1 MIIYKING
9 EELTEITEKPFAL
22 EREIQRLFERNL
34 TLITGLTMVKSE
46 FSVKN
51 KRIDT
56 LGFDEQTKAFSIIEY
71 KRQRNSGV
79 ADQGMA
85 YLNLM
90 LENKSEFIM
99 EYNESLHKNMKR
111 SDIDWSQSRVMFVS
125 TSFTENQIQAT
136 NFKDFGIELWEV
148 KQFENGTVSIKP
160 IKKTSSAPDMQP
172 ILNTK
177 EEFAEVVKEI
187 KVYSEQDLFAN
198 GSEMTIELYEKFKDA
213 ILNLADDIEVRPLKH
228 YIGFRLNKKPIADLE
243 ILKKGLVLT
252 INRRKGQLDDPKGL
266 AVDMSEKGHLGNG
279 DYIVRMQTDKDI
291 EYIMSL
297 VKQAI

>member
-1 MIIYKING
+1 MTIYTING
-9 EELTEITEKPFAL
+9 EQLTEIKEKPFGL
-22 EREIQRLFERNL
+22 ERELQRLFERHL
-34 TLITGLTMVKSE
+34 TLITGLQMVKSE
-46 FSVKN
+46 FTIKN

-56 LGFDEQTKAFSIIEY
+56 LAFDEQTKAFSIIEY
-71 KRQRNSGV
+71 KRQRHSGV

-99 EYNESLHKNMKR
+99 EYNESLQKNLKR
-111 SDIDWSQSRVMFVS
+111 SDIEWSQSRVVFVS

-160 IKKTSSAPDMQP
+160 IKKSASAPDIQP
-172 ILNTK
+172 ILKTK
-177 EEFAEVVKEI
+177 EAFSEVVKEI
-187 KVYSEQDLFAN
+187 KVYSEQDLLAN
-198 GSEMTIELYEKFKDA
+198 GSDMSVELYEKFKDA

-228 YIGFRLNKKPIADLE
+228 YIGFRLNNKPLADIE
-243 ILKKGLVLT
+243 ILKKGLVMT
-252 INRRKGQLDDPKGL
+252 INRRKGQLDDAKGL
-266 AVDMSEKGHLGNG
+266 AIDMSEKGHLGNG
-279 DYIVRMQTDKDI
+279 DYIVRMQSDKDI

>member
-1 MIIYKING
+1 MTIYTING
-9 EELTEITEKPFAL
+9 EQLTEIKEKPFGL
-22 EREIQRLFERNL
+22 ERELQRLFERHL
-34 TLITGLTMVKSE
+34 TLITGLQMVKSE
-46 FSVKN
+46 FTIKN

-56 LGFDEQTKAFSIIEY
+56 LAFDEQTKAFSIIEY
-71 KRQRNSGV
+71 KRQRHSGV

-99 EYNESLHKNMKR
+99 EYNESLQKNLKR
-111 SDIDWSQSRVMFVS
+111 SDIEWSQSRVVFVS

-160 IKKTSSAPDMQP
+160 IKKSASAPDIQP
-172 ILNTK
+172 ILKTK
-177 EEFAEVVKEI
+177 EAFSEVVKEI
-187 KVYSEQDLFAN
+187 KVYSEQDLLAN
-198 GSEMTIELYEKFKDA
+198 GSDMSVELYEKFKDA

-228 YIGFRLNKKPIADLE
+228 YIGFRLNKKPLADIE
-243 ILKKGLVLT
+243 ILKKGLVMT

-266 AVDMSEKGHLGNG
+266 AIDMSEKGHLGNG
-279 DYIVRMQTDKDI
+279 DYIVRMQSDKDI

>member
-1 MIIYKING
+1 MIIYTING
-9 EELTEITEKPFAL
+9 EQLTEIKEKPFAL
-22 EREIQRLFERNL
+22 ERDLQRLFERNL

-46 FSVKN
+46 FIVKN

-99 EYNESLHKNMKR
+99 EYNESLHKILKR

-125 TSFTENQIQAT
+125 TGFTENQIQAT

-148 KQFENGTVSIKP
+148 KQFDNGTVSIKP

-172 ILNTK
+172 ILNSK

-187 KVYSEQDLFAN
+187 KVYSEQDLLNN
-198 GSEMTIELYEKFKDA
+198 GSDTSVELYEKFKDA
-213 ILNLADDIEVRPLKH
+213 ILNLTDDIEVRPLKH
-228 YIGFRLNKKPIADLE
+228 YIGFRLNKKPISDIE

-252 INRRKGQLDDPKGL
+252 INCKKGQLDDPKGL

-279 DYIVRMQTDKDI
+279 DYIIRTQNDKDI

>member
-1 MIIYKING
+1 MTIYTING
-9 EELTEITEKPFAL
+9 EQLTEIKEKPFGL
-22 EREIQRLFERNL
+22 ERELQRLFERHL
-34 TLITGLTMVKSE
+34 TLITGLQMVKSE
-46 FSVKN
+46 FTIKN

-56 LGFDEQTKAFSIIEY
+56 LAFDEQTKAFSIIEY
-71 KRQRNSGV
+71 KRQRHSGV

-99 EYNESLHKNMKR
+99 EYNESLQKNLKR
-111 SDIDWSQSRVMFVS
+111 SDIDWSQSRVVFVS

-160 IKKTSSAPDMQP
+160 IKKSASAPDIQP
-172 ILNTK
+172 ILKTK
-177 EEFAEVVKEI
+177 EAFSEVVKEI
-187 KVYSEQDLFAN
+187 KVYSEQDLLAN
-198 GSEMTIELYEKFKDA
+198 GSDMSVELYEKFKDA

-228 YIGFRLNKKPIADLE
+228 YIGFRLNKKPLADIE
-243 ILKKGLVLT
+243 ILKKGLVMT

-266 AVDMSEKGHLGNG
+266 AIDMSEKGHLGNG
-279 DYIVRMQTDKDI
+279 DYIVRMQSDKDI

>member
-1 MIIYKING
+1 MTIYTING
-9 EELTEITEKPFAL
+9 EQLTEIKEKPFAL
-22 EREIQRLFERNL
+22 ERELQRLFERHL
-34 TLITGLTMVKSE
+34 TLITGLQMVKTE
-46 FSVKN
+46 FTIKN

-56 LGFDEQTKAFSIIEY
+56 LAFDEQTKAFSIIEY

-99 EYNESLHKNMKR
+99 EYNESMQKNLKR
-111 SDIDWSQSRVMFVS
+111 SEIDWSQSRVVFVS

-148 KQFENGTVSIKP
+148 KQFENGILSIKP
-160 IKKTSSAPDMQP
+160 IKKSASAPDMQP
-172 ILNTK
+172 IIHTK
-177 EEFAEVVKEI
+177 EVFSEVVKEI
-187 KVYSEQDLFAN
+187 KVYSEQDLLAN
-198 GSEMTIELYEKFKDA
+198 GSEIIVQLYEKFKDA
-213 ILNLADDIEVRPLKH
+213 ILNLADDIEIRPLKH
-228 YIGFRLNKKPIADLE
+228 YIGFRLNKKPLADIE
-243 ILKKGLVLT
+243 ILKKGLVMT
-252 INRRKGQLDDPKGL
+252 INRRKGQLDDAKGL
-266 AVDMSEKGHLGNG
+266 AIDMSEKGHLGNG
-279 DYIVRMQTDKDI
+279 DYIVRMQSDKDI

>member
-1 MIIYKING
+1 MTIYTING
-9 EELTEITEKPFAL
+9 EQLTEIKEKPFGL
-22 EREIQRLFERNL
+22 ERGLQRLFERHL
-34 TLITGLTMVKSE
+34 TLITGLQMVKSE
-46 FSVKN
+46 FTIKN

-56 LGFDEQTKAFSIIEY
+56 LAFDEQTMAFSIIEY
-71 KRQRNSGV
+71 KRQRHSGV

-99 EYNESLHKNMKR
+99 EYNESLQKNLKR
-111 SDIDWSQSRVMFVS
+111 SDIEWSQSRVVFVS

-160 IKKTSSAPDMQP
+160 IKKSASAPDIQP
-172 ILNTK
+172 ILKTK
-177 EEFAEVVKEI
+177 EAFSEVVKEI
-187 KVYSEQDLFAN
+187 KVYSEQDLLAN
-198 GSEMTIELYEKFKDA
+198 GSDMSVELYEKFKDA

-228 YIGFRLNKKPIADLE
+228 YIGFRLNKKPLADIE
-243 ILKKGLVLT
+243 ILKKGLVMT

-266 AVDMSEKGHLGNG
+266 AIDMSEKGHLGNG
-279 DYIVRMQTDKDI
+279 DYIVRMQSDKDI

>member
-1 MIIYKING
+1 MTIYTING
-9 EELTEITEKPFAL
+9 EQLTEIKEKPFGL
-22 EREIQRLFERNL
+22 ERELQRLFERHL
-34 TLITGLTMVKSE
+34 TLITGLQMVKSE
-46 FSVKN
+46 FTIKN

-56 LGFDEQTKAFSIIEY
+56 LAFDEQTKAFSIIEY
-71 KRQRNSGV
+71 KRQRHSGV

-99 EYNESLHKNMKR
+99 EYNESLQKNLKR
-111 SDIDWSQSRVMFVS
+111 SDIEWSQSRVVFVS

-160 IKKTSSAPDMQP
+160 IKKSASAPDIQP
-172 ILNTK
+172 ILKTK
-177 EEFAEVVKEI
+177 EAFSEVVKEI
-187 KVYSEQDLFAN
+187 KVYSEQDLLAN
-198 GSEMTIELYEKFKDA
+198 GSDMSVELYEKFKDA

-228 YIGFRLNKKPIADLE
+228 YIGFRLNKKPLADIE
-243 ILKKGLVLT
+243 ILKKGLVMT
-252 INRRKGQLDDPKGL
+252 INRRKGQLDDAKGL
-266 AVDMSEKGHLGNG
+266 AIDMSEKGHLGNG
-279 DYIVRMQTDKDI
+279 DYIVRMQSDKDI

>member
-1 MIIYKING
+1 MIIYTING
-9 EELTEITEKPFAL
+9 EVLTEVKEKPFAL
-22 EREIQRLFERNL
+22 EIELQRLFERNL
-34 TLITGLTMVKSE
+34 ILVTGLIMVKSE
-46 FSVKN
+46 FTIKN

-56 LGFDEQTKAFSIIEY
+56 LAFDEQTKAFSIIEY

-99 EYNESLHKNMKR
+99 EYNESLHKNLKR
-111 SDIDWSQSRVMFVS
+111 SDIDWSQSRVLFVS
-125 TSFTENQIQAT
+125 TGFTENQIQAT

-160 IKKTSSAPDMQP
+160 IKKSASAPDMQP

-177 EEFAEVVKEI
+177 EAFAEVVKEI
-187 KVYSEQDLFAN
+187 KVYSEQDILAK
-198 GSEMTIELYEKFKDA
+198 GSDISVELYEKFKDA

-228 YIGFRLNKKPIADLE
+228 YVGFRLNKKPIADIE
-243 ILKKGLVLT
+243 ILKKGLVMT
-252 INRRKGQLDDPKGL
+252 INRRKGQLDDSKGL
-266 AVDMSEKGHLGNG
+266 TSDVSEKGHLGNG
-279 DYIVRMQTDKDI
+279 DYIIRMQDDKDI

-297 VKQAI
+297 VKQVV